1 MMCPALSST
10 CHLNTWGRYCCS
22 SSFWNEETEALGE
35 GLLKATQP
43 ASTGGGRCYWVG
55 SGDLRSWV
63 VYLQQPF
70 PFVCGLTGDAGTRRS
85 YSVTVEHVALP
96 QTPAARLAPHPGS
109 AVKLTC
115 CACRYARWERDQ
127 GSFWLMIVHLLH
139 STSLICSFFRRYLM
153 AVTDILHGSVAFTAW
168 KCTVSFCFNL
178 TGNSGLVGPSTDWKH
193 LFEGLDFF
201 KKPQMNIHLWI
212 QLLLWLLFFKLL
224 AS

>member
-1 MMCPALSST
+1 MRQILLLLLFLRWGNWGTERGFTQSHTTSKYRWGQVLLSGLRWSPKLSGLPPA
-10 CHLNTWGRYCCS
+10 
-22 SSFWNEETEALGE
+22 AL
-35 GLLKATQP
+35 P
-43 ASTGGGRCYWVG
+43 
-55 SGDLRSWV
+55 LRVW
-63 VYLQQPF
+63 
-70 PFVCGLTGDAGTRRS
+70 LTGDAGTRRS

-139 STSLICSFFRRYLM
+139 STSLICSFFRRYLT

>member
-1 MMCPALSST
+1 MRQILLLLLFLKWGNWGTGRGFTQSHTASKYRWGQVLLSGLRWSPKLSGLPPA
-10 CHLNTWGRYCCS
+10 
-22 SSFWNEETEALGE
+22 AL
-35 GLLKATQP
+35 P
-43 ASTGGGRCYWVG
+43 
-55 SGDLRSWV
+55 LRVW
-63 VYLQQPF
+63 
-70 PFVCGLTGDAGTRRS
+70 LTGDAGTRRS